1 MGILTRETNKYSLKL
16 DNFEGPIDLLCHLI
30 DKNKLDIYDI
40 KITDIADQ
48 YIDYI
53 NNMEIMNLDITSEF
67 LVMASTLAYLKS
79 RQLLPKEEDDEA
91 ELTEEELIRR
101 ILEYKKYKEVTNKFK
116 EMYKENSK
124 RFYKVPDKIELP
136 KQKIEKEYS
145 SAILSDKYEKLIY
158 SVQEKINQNAKN
170 LEKIA
175 VIEQFTVASKV
186 KDMLKALVRNRSFV
200 FNKMFSIK
208 EKSRPEVV
216 TAFSGLLELSR
227 RSKVLTDQREIFG
240 DIVVKKKKRE

>member
-145 SAILSDKYEKLIY
+145 STILSDKYEKLIY

>member
-145 SAILSDKYEKLIY
+145 SIILSDKYEKLIY

-208 EKSRPEVV
+208 EKSRTELV

>member
-145 SAILSDKYEKLIY
+145 STILSDKYEKLIY

-227 RSKVLTDQREIFG
+227 RSKVLTDQKEIFG